1 MKCRSSVL
9 ASSGRKTF
17 AGRRLKLRCAPCPIG
32 FPSEMPSNQ
41 ETTAIFVIEE
51 EDETAR
57 RGFSFEKKQKSSSE
71 SSDIRELFFSVTPKP
86 RARQCLRRRSIVA
99 SCQRCYLEGGA
110 LARLAKRISLRGHL
124 NLKSNHSSQN
134 GSEGRQSKR
143 LFIFLTLSGVR
154 RRTKWQ
160 PHRRSC
166 HLAGQVMLLTA
177 KQF

>member
-1 MKCRSSVL
+1 MKRQGGAFPLRRNKNPLQKVPI
-9 ASSGRKTF
+9 SG
-17 AGRRLKLRCAPCPIG
+17 
-32 FPSEMPSNQ
+32 S
-41 ETTAIFVIEE
+41 
-51 EDETAR
+51 
-57 RGFSFEKKQKSSSE
+57 
-71 SSDIRELFFSVTPKP
+71 FFSVTPKP
-86 RARQCLRRRSIVA
+86 RARQRLRRRSIVA

-177 KQF
+177 KQFWVTEPKTWSHRSV

>member
-1 MKCRSSVL
+1 MSNRLPFWDAVKPGSDCYFCNRRRRWNGKEGL
-9 ASSGRKTF
+9 FLWEETKILFRKF
-17 AGRRLKLRCAPCPIG
+17 RYPGA
-32 FPSEMPSNQ
+32 F
-41 ETTAIFVIEE
+41 
-51 EDETAR
+51 
-57 RGFSFEKKQKSSSE
+57 
-71 SSDIRELFFSVTPKP
+71 FFSVTPKP
-86 RARQCLRRRSIVA
+86 RARQRLRRRSIVA